1 MAHLLAHRLTN
12 GVIEKGHR
20 PSAVLETAARIFLG
34 TTWGLHHPIQCHERK
49 DNQFSHASF
58 DLLAGNVYQSRLRG
72 EQKVIADPPPHPPPQ
87 GGGKKRGG
95 GEKKK
100 QAGASS
106 WGRAAGAGSGAAPR
120 EAGATSG

>member
-72 EQKVIADPPPHPPPQ
+72 EQKVIADPPPDPSPH
-87 GGGKKRGG
+87 GGGQEKEGG
-95 GEKKK
+95 NKKK
-100 QAGASS
+100 KSGVNAL
-106 WGRAAGAGSGAAPR
+106 GSGGRPR
-120 EAGATSG
+120 NGQVSD

>member
-72 EQKVIADPPPHPPPQ
+72 EQKVIADTPPPPPPA
-87 GGGKKRGG
+87 
-95 GEKKK
+95 GEGEQKEGRDKLDITAASFF
-100 QAGASS
+100 AGA
-106 WGRAAGAGSGAAPR
+106 PR
-120 EAGATSG
+120 RRPARPRSQTA

>member
-72 EQKVIADPPPHPPPQ
+72 EQKVIADPHPDPPPEGEGKER
-87 GGGKKRGG
+87 GGGKKEEQGGGTCRGRPARGG
-95 GEKKK
+95 N
-100 QAGASS
+100 
-106 WGRAAGAGSGAAPR
+106 
-120 EAGATSG
+120 